1 MKKLMPTEQLLIV
14 GEEMVEKNMEFYAFV
29 INNKQ
34 LLDKKHKK
42 KKEKDKDVLARNPV
56 YEWYRNVFYLTV
68 FSYKTFMYS
77 ATQYMSYFKK
87 DNNEKT

>member
-1 MKKLMPTEQLLIV
+1 MKKLMPTEILLVV
-14 GEEMVEKNMEFYAFV
+14 GEEMVEKRIEFYASM
-29 INNKQ
+29 IEDKE
-34 LLDKKHKK
+34 LLQKKHKK

-68 FSYKTFMYS
+68 FSYKTFMHS

-87 DNNEKT
+87 DNNDKT